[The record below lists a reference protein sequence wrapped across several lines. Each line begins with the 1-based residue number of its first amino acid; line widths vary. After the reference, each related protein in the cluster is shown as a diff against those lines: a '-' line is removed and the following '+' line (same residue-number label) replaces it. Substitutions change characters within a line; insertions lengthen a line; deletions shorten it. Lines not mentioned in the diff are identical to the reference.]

1 MGVVAQIAERVAVVY
16 AGAIAEIDEIRPLFR
31 TPRHPYTWSLLD
43 TLPRLDR
50 RRISR
55 LPQIP
60 GAPPDLADIGEHC
73 PFLPRCPKALTRC
86 REDEEPP
93 LLSLSDSSAHHA
105 VACYNPVEAIPS
117 A

>member
-1 MGVVAQIAERVAVVY
+1 MGVVAQAAERVAVVY
-16 AGAIAEIDEIRPLFR
+16 AGALAEVDDIRPLFR

-60 GAPPDLADIGEHC
+60 GAPPDLADVGEHC
-73 PFLPRCPKALTRC
+73 AFLPRCPKALTRC
-86 REDEEPP
+86 REDAEP
-93 LLSLSDSSAHHA
+93 SLARLADSGHNHA
-105 VACYNPVEAIPS
+105 VACYNPVEAVQS